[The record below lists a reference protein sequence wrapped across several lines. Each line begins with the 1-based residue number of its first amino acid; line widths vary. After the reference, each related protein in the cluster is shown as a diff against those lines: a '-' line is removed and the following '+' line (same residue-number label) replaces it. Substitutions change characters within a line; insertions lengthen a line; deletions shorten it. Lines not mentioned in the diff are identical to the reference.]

1 MYTPNGRFKTGQR
14 LCLSNSDFHPE
25 SWNPV
30 WGVSTI
36 LMGLYSF
43 MLDSASTLGS
53 ISTTTAE
60 KKRFAAESLAY
71 NCQNAQFKALFPD
84 LVELHELRLAEAQR
98 EAEEAA
104 QRAAKKKALLQQQ
117 QQSSSSSSSKGAAAA
132 APAAVAAATKGA
144 ATAAA
149 AAGSKAVPA
158 TTAATAAAAAAAAAG
173 ADANKAAVTPLEEA
187 IGFGLLL
194 AVVAAVLAIVWRVVG

>member
-43 MLDSASTLGS
+43 MLDNASTLGS

-98 EAEEAA
+98 EAQDAA
-104 QRAAKKKALLQQQ
+104 QRAANKKALLQQQQQ
-117 QQSSSSSSSKGAAAA
+117 QQSSSSSSKGVSAAAA
-132 APAAVAAATKGA
+132 VPAAAAKGAVAAATA
-144 ATAAA
+144 AS
-149 AAGSKAVPA
+149 SKAVPA
-158 TTAATAAAAAAAAAG
+158 TAAAAAAG

-194 AVVAAVLAIVWRVVG
+194 AVVAAVLAVVWRVVG

>member
-104 QRAAKKKALLQQQ
+104 QRAANKKALLQKQQQ
-117 QQSSSSSSSKGAAAA
+117 QQSSSSSSSKGATAAAAAAA
-132 APAAVAAATKGA
+132 APAATKGA
-144 ATAAA
+144 ASAAA
-149 AAGSKAVPA
+149 TGSKAVPA
-158 TTAATAAAAAAAAAG
+158 TAATAAAAAG

-194 AVVAAVLAIVWRVVG
+194 AVVAAVLAVVWRIVG